1 VRRVRVGTRRA
12 GEVRGPASL
21 ERLPKA
27 PSCGAFR
34 ERDLLSFVIFC
45 RLLRPFG
52 RSIKVDGVRQSTDL
66 PVLFL
71 PVRRG
76 PRVRVEFF
84 PPAFPRSVHEERQH
98 SSYSEGRVR
107 RWRLPART
115 PRRCGRT
122 RWVCS
127 ATAWRNLP
135 PPTPTSACSS
145 RRRRR
150 YVSASLPGNVRRRN
164 ASTHS
169 RIRRQPPG
177 HSSVLFH
184 ARPSLALPD
193 DASFPPPPRP

>member
-1 VRRVRVGTRRA
+1 MRRVRVGTRRA
-12 GEVRGPASL
+12 GEVRGPTSL

-45 RLLRPFG
+45 RLLRPLAARLKWMGLPIHRPSASFSQFAEARAC
-52 RSIKVDGVRQSTDL
+52 RSSSF
-66 PVLFL
+66 PW
-71 PVRRG
+71 
-76 PRVRVEFF
+76 RV
-84 PPAFPRSVHEERQH
+84 AFPRSVHEERQH

-164 ASTHS
+164 IGDAFA
-169 RIRRQPPG
+169 
-177 HSSVLFH
+177 HSS
-184 ARPSLALPD
+184 S
-193 DASFPPPPRP
+193 ASGTLERAFPRAPLSRAS